1 MRDTH
6 NLTKSEI
13 FRWYNKAK
21 AFARKNPQ
29 LVDPKRVDR
38 ALGILQ
44 TKGNYFEAHPWNASV
59 THCDCPDTLYR
70 RVVCKHSVAMM
81 ILSRIL
87 QERWDHEITLL
98 VSREKVEVV
107 S

>member
-1 MRDTH
+1 MRNIN

-21 AFARKNPQ
+21 AFARKNPH

-44 TKGNYFEAHPWNASV
+44 TKGDYFEIHPWSASG
-59 THCDCPDTLYR
+59 TRCDCPDSLYR
-70 RVVCKHSVAMM
+70 RVVCKHSIALL
-81 ILSRIL
+81 IESQIL
-87 QERWDHEITLL
+87 QERREHEITPLI
-98 VSREKVEVV
+98 SREKVEVV